1 MSLSGPEPGLPAGRG
16 PWTPRSSS
24 QGLGVGGDAAGQQLG
39 LRSGWPQAPAW
50 PLAPRDTALGPA
62 PPSFEL
68 ETCRV
73 WPMKHFIPANFYLV
87 SERSL
92 VGRSC
97 LIFLY

>member
-24 QGLGVGGDAAGQQLG
+24 QGPGVGGDAAGQQLG

-62 PPSFEL
+62 PPPFEL

-73 WPMKHFIPANFYLV
+73 WPTKHFIPANFYLV